1 MSFEQIHEPV
11 KITSDEVLAYYNQ
24 TEFQHNK
31 ESRKKWLQEELA
43 DGPKNAA
50 EVEKKALTQ
59 GMSQKQLRNAKEYA
73 GVSSDKT
80 DFDGGWDLSLSNP
93 NHNHV
98 P

>member
-1 MSFEQIHEPV
+1 M
-11 KITSDEVLAYYNQ
+11 KITADEVLGYYNRS
-24 TEFQHNK
+24 EFQHGK
-31 ESRKKWLQEELA
+31 ESRTKWLQEELA

-59 GMSQKQLRNAKEYA
+59 GITEKQLRNDKNDE
-73 GVSSDKT
+73 GVSSNKT

>member
-1 MSFEQIHEPV
+1 MGNDWKELV
-11 KITSDEVLAYYNQ
+11 GDEVLAYYNR
-24 TEFQHNK
+24 TEFQHKK

-59 GMSQKQLRNAKEYA
+59 GMTQKQLRTVKEYT

-80 DFDGGWDLSLSNP
+80 DFDGGWDLSLPNP